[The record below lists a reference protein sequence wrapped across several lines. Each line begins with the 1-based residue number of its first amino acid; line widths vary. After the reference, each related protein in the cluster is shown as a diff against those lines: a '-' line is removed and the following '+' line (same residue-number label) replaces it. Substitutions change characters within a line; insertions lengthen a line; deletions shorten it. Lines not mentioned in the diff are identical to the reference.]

1 MTMSAI
7 ADALASGGT
16 YLKWEHPGTTYT
28 GIITDVQMR
37 QSRKYEST
45 DLDTWEDGTPKMQ
58 IVITLTTDYRDQAQ
72 QDDDGTRMSSIN
84 LWSGQK
90 KALVTACKAAGVTEP
105 GIGQRFTV
113 THVTGIGN
121 AKSPRV
127 YEYTLTAGPTGV
139 AAMLDAAHGENS
151 IRDGITAINATIQA
165 NQSPTG
171 STPVDTA
178 RELLALGM
186 TTQEVATASGLPE
199 SVVAALANLGAT
211 ARF

>member
-1 MTMSAI
+1 MSAI
-7 ADALASGGT
+7 SDALASGGT

-28 GIITDVQMR
+28 GIITDVAMR
-37 QSRKYEST
+37 QARKYEST
-45 DLDTWEDGTPKMQ
+45 ELDTWEDNTPKMQ
-58 IVITLTTDYRDQAQ
+58 IVITLNTDYRDQAQ
-72 QDDDGTRMSSIN
+72 QDDDGTRMASIN

-90 KALVTACKAAGVTEP
+90 KALVAACKAAGVAEP
-105 GIGQRFTV
+105 QTGQRFTV

-139 AAMLDAAHGENS
+139 AAVLDVEPAA
-151 IRDGITAINATIQA
+151 APAA
-165 NQSPTG
+165 ATG

-186 TTQEVATASGLPE
+186 TTQEVAAASGLPE

-211 ARF
+211 APF

>member
-1 MTMSAI
+1 MSAI

-28 GIITDVQMR
+28 GIITDVAMR
-37 QSRKYEST
+37 QARKYEST
-45 DLDTWEDGTPKMQ
+45 ELDTWEDNTPKMQ

-105 GIGQRFTV
+105 TVGQRFTV

-127 YEYTLTAGPTGV
+127 YEYTLTAGPSEV
-139 AAMLDAAHGENS
+139 AAVLDVQPAA
-151 IRDGITAINATIQA
+151 APAA
-165 NQSPTG
+165 ATG

-186 TTQEVATASGLPE
+186 TTYEVSFASGLPE